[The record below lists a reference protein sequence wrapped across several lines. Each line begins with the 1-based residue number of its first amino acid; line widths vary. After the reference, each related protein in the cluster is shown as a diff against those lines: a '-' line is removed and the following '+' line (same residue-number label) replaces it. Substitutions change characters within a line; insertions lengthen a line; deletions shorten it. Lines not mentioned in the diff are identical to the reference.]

1 LRPGILAD
9 AEVRVGLGGIEG
21 EPEFTELNC
30 VWLNAFECLKLQSQR
45 PLLILAEWMLRL
57 SVASQLLSPGLVMMF
72 TPASPIVPT
81 AGSEKHAGLKN
92 RGAGTFDLGLQPD
105 TTLMR
110 APSDADPVISSE
122 GDVEKPGVNGP
133 PVGEHRDA
141 R

>member
-1 LRPGILAD
+1 
-9 AEVRVGLGGIEG
+9 
-21 EPEFTELNC
+21 
-30 VWLNAFECLKLQSQR
+30 
-45 PLLILAEWMLRL
+45 MLRL

-133 PVGEHRDA
+133 PVENVVTPDSAQWSITAATA
-141 R
+141 RLFNALPSFGKS